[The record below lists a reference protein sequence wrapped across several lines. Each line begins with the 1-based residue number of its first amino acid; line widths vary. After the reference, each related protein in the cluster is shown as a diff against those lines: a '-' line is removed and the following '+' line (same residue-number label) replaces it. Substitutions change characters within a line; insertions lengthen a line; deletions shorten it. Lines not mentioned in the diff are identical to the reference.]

1 MTDSTGEIA
10 PVALSEP
17 GQPGK
22 PAREREGGRL
32 VLIVVVLLALLLA
45 GGYVAAYAA
54 AGDKVPR
61 GTTVAGVAIG
71 GRTPAQAQQAL
82 EEGLADRVGQLVLVA
97 VGSESREIAPSEL
110 GLSVDYAASVSEAG
124 GERTWDPQRLWNYYT
139 GGEDLD
145 PVVELDEATLDSVLD
160 DLDEAYG
167 RRAENGAI
175 SFDTGRA
182 VVTEPK
188 VGQALDREGVTEA
201 LLDAWLSPNSDQPGE
216 EATVAIGLD
225 DIAPGIDSDD
235 IQEAMNTFAN
245 PALSGP
251 VTLVFGGSPVQLS
264 PKDYAPALRLKPVDG
279 ELVPGLSKKAI
290 VALVDAGI
298 TTEAP
303 VDATVALVNGKPKV
317 VPAKPGVSYE
327 PEVVTDAFLGL
338 VQQPDG

>member
-10 PVALSEP
+10 PVALPEP

-82 EEGLADRVGQLVLVA
+82 EAGLADRVDQLVLVA

-145 PVVELDEATLDSVLD
+145 PVVELDEATLEQRPGRPRRGVRSPRPRTARSPSTP
-160 DLDEAYG
+160 DE
-167 RRAENGAI
+167 R
-175 SFDTGRA
+175 S
-182 VVTEPK
+182 
-188 VGQALDREGVTEA
+188 
-201 LLDAWLSPNSDQPGE
+201 
-216 EATVAIGLD
+216 
-225 DIAPGIDSDD
+225 
-235 IQEAMNTFAN
+235 
-245 PALSGP
+245 
-251 VTLVFGGSPVQLS
+251 
-264 PKDYAPALRLKPVDG
+264 
-279 ELVPGLSKKAI
+279 
-290 VALVDAGI
+290 
-298 TTEAP
+298 
-303 VDATVALVNGKPKV
+303 
-317 VPAKPGVSYE
+317 
-327 PEVVTDAFLGL
+327 
-338 VQQPDG
+338 